1 MTDQEIRTAFETV
14 LRLHSSAGEA
24 VGQFAAIGAIRE
36 VIFRPG
42 SLIFVTYER
51 HAREA
56 RDAVTRLGDLK
67 ATRLMDE
74 MIKLAERMI
83 RVEAALPPARPY
95 TDLKNRPVGDN
106 ATSRSMTPS
115 ASGLNAAGIALY
127 LGSGTLWNYLG
138 KAVSRPE
145 LQGMNL
151 YVLSQPELVQ
161 WCKWNGSSE
170 DDIELEIDKVT
181 QYLATLCVST

>member
-1 MTDQEIRTAFETV
+1 MTDQEIRTAFETL

-42 SLIFVTYER
+42 GLIFVTYER
-51 HAREA
+51 DARET
-56 RDAVTRLGDLK
+56 RQAVTRLGDVK
-67 ATRLMDE
+67 ATALMDE
-74 MIKLAERMI
+74 MINLTERMI

-95 TDLKNRPVGDN
+95 TDVKNGPVGHN
-106 ATSRSMTPS
+106 ATSASITPS
-115 ASGLNAAGIALY
+115 AGELNAAGIALY

-151 YVLSQPELVQ
+151 YVLSQPELIE
-161 WCKWNGSSE
+161 WCKWNGSTE
-170 DDIELEIDKVT
+170 DDIESTVDKVT
-181 QYLATLCVST
+181 QYLATLCV